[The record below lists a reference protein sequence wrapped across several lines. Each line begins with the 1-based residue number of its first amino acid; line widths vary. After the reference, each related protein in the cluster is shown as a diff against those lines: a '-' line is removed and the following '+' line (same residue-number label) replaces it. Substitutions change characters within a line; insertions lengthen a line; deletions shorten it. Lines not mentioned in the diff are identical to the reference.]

1 MLDSFNKN
9 LIEPNDHL
17 LLAVSGGV
25 DSMVLLHYL
34 QEYSKTN
41 SLKLAVAHLDHQKRP
56 ESAMDCE
63 FVKHTC
69 KQYAIPCYVD
79 KLTNKLQGNFHDNAR
94 NARYDFFV
102 EIANKIGANKIIL
115 AHNANDN
122 AETIL
127 MRLNR
132 GSSFEGYRGILP
144 KTLYKD
150 IVIIRPMLTISRSE
164 ILEYKELHNVDFVVD
179 SSNEE
184 DSYTRNR
191 YRHHVLPFLKSENPK
206 YLEKFEQF
214 SDYQTKAYH
223 LIETLSN
230 SFLQKH
236 VKEDKNSLVFD
247 VSAFRDLEDILKM
260 EVIKQIVNLQ
270 TDNSVEL
277 HHTNINDIILL
288 CLNDK
293 SHVELHLD
301 EKLHIFKSYNNVSFT
316 SVNKECIEYEYLIHE
331 CKEIT
336 LPDNALVI
344 ITKYPN
350 KYYGIIYKL
359 CYNNLDLIFPLKVRN
374 RRNGDKIFTDSGTK
388 KIKDVFINKKIPLNT
403 RNNVPILLNNMNEII
418 WIPNVY
424 KAKTEGNEELYI
436 IYQEGQ

>member
-1 MLDSFNKN
+1 MLDSFKTN
-9 LIEPNDHL
+9 LIDPNDHL

-41 SLKLAVAHLDHQKRP
+41 PLKLAVAHLDHQKRP

-63 FVKHTC
+63 FVKQAC
-69 KQYAIPCYVD
+69 KQYSIPCYTD
-79 KLTNKLQGNFHDNAR
+79 KLTEMSRGNFHNNAR
-94 NARYDFFV
+94 KTRYDFFV
-102 EIANKIGANKIIL
+102 EIANEIGADKIVL

-122 AETIL
+122 VETIL

-144 KTLYKD
+144 RTYYKD
-150 IVIIRPMLTISRSE
+150 IEIIRPLLSVSRLE
-164 ILEYKELHNVDFVVD
+164 IMNYKELHKVDFVSD

-191 YRHHVLPFLKSENPK
+191 YRHHILPFLESENPK

-214 SDYQTKAYH
+214 SSYQTKAYH

-230 SFLQKH
+230 SYLQKH
-236 VKEDKNSLVFD
+236 VKEDKDSLMID
-247 VSAFRDLEDILKM
+247 ITSFRDLEDILKM

-270 TDNSVEL
+270 TDNAVEL
-277 HHTNINDIILL
+277 HHTNINDIIHL

-301 EKLHIFKSYNNVSFT
+301 EKLHIFKSYNIVSFT
-316 SVNKECIEYEYLIHE
+316 STNKEHFDYEYLIHE
-331 CKEIT
+331 CKEIK

-388 KIKDVFINKKIPLNT
+388 KIKDVFINKKIPLNI
-403 RNNVPILLNNMNEII
+403 RNNVPILLNKMNEII